1 MGSLVSWHCSASENS
16 NTGLIADAGKER
28 QSKFSGYHDG
38 ARTSI
43 LKSEAGYKAMLC
55 VTKVNTCKVWL
66 LLLHHHKA
74 RPLQAGESSVC
85 VDVERLCSRSN
96 PNEIV
101 AFLSYARVEFFL
113 PLSFTG
119 ALSGVNRHLLMSPG
133 KLTTQQ
139 WHGGR
144 NMMFGVSNQEAE
156 GRQEIESY

>member
-1 MGSLVSWHCSASENS
+1 MGSLVPWHCSASENS

-28 QSKFSGYHDG
+28 QSKFSGYHVG
-38 ARTSI
+38 SRTSI

-55 VTKVNTCKVWL
+55 VAKINTCKVWF

-74 RPLQAGESSVC
+74 RPLQAGDLPS
-85 VDVERLCSRSN
+85 VDVECLCSRSN

-101 AFLSYARVEFFL
+101 AFLSYTRVEFFL
-113 PLSFTG
+113 SRSFTDTV
-119 ALSGVNRHLLMSPG
+119 SGVNRHLLMSPG
-133 KLTTQQ
+133 KLTTQE

-144 NMMFGVSNQEAE
+144 NMMLGVSNQEAE